1 MKPLEAVH
9 GSRTVERSSEPV
21 MAWRAWR
28 LRRDG
33 RGRLRLQPAFRGSP
47 WEPLVPTRAAC
58 VRHRRHDAP
67 KRRCTC
73 GLYGFRDGG
82 EVGLGGTRLAA
93 VGQVALWGRVVEH
106 ELGYRAALAYPSRV
120 RLVCSVCLT
129 MGARPAAPTVV
140 AEEAEYLLPLCD
152 DHARSHR
159 GHGALT
165 PASAVESE
173 LLSTYAVDL
182 LPIRSL
188 PAAPQEE
195 EAPSGAWSWSRGPG
209 KGVVVLVLA
218 SLLLRVVLLWAAM
231 SSGTADPSASTAAN
245 ADGSSA
251 AGGVVTTNVPPGSE
265 AAVEGPAPS
274 TATTS
279 AHRRLN
285 ASPRTTASS
294 GPGGSQSDSRDA
306 GNRGRG
312 LRAAGAGAAAGTAA
326 GTSLAA
332 AGG

>member
-21 MAWRAWR
+21 IAWRAWR

-82 EVGLGGTRLAA
+82 EVGLGGTRLGA

-106 ELGYRAALAYPSRV
+106 ELGYRAELAYPSRV

-159 GHGALT
+159 GHGVLAA
-165 PASAVESE
+165 ASAVESE

-182 LPIRSL
+182 LPMRSL
-188 PAAPQEE
+188 PPAPQEE

-231 SSGTADPSASTAAN
+231 SSAGAPPSAPTGAS
-245 ADGSSA
+245 ADGSSGPGEVLA
-251 AGGVVTTNVPPGSE
+251 PNVPAGSE
-265 AAVEGPAPS
+265 AAIEGPAPATS
-274 TATTS
+274 TTS

-285 ASPRTTASS
+285 AAAPSVTSS
-294 GPGGSQSDSRDA
+294 GGGGSGSKSR
-306 GNRGRG
+306 GERSRGRG
-312 LRAAGAGAAAGTAA
+312 LRAAGAGAATGAAA
-326 GTSLAA
+326 GASLAA
-332 AGG
+332 TGG